1 MWGIGEET
9 VIAPLVA
16 PGPFCSLSFAEGAQ
30 GTCSVLSHSDVCKGV
45 TEVGLEWEL
54 DGATCTNRALWGISN
69 ELIGRPVSISLEEGS
84 LWVIFPLLEFP
95 RAAYTY
101 IRVQ

>member
-1 MWGIGEET
+1 M
-9 VIAPLVA
+9 
-16 PGPFCSLSFAEGAQ
+16 
-30 GTCSVLSHSDVCKGV
+30 CSVLSHSDVCKGV

-54 DGATCTNRALWGISN
+54 GGATCTNRALWGISN
-69 ELIGRPVSISLEEGS
+69 ELIGGPASISLEEGS

>member
-1 MWGIGEET
+1 M
-9 VIAPLVA
+9 
-16 PGPFCSLSFAEGAQ
+16 
-30 GTCSVLSHSDVCKGV
+30 LSHSDVCKGV

-54 DGATCTNRALWGISN
+54 GGATCTNGALWGISN
-69 ELIGRPVSISLEEGS
+69 ELIGRPASISLEEGS

-95 RAAYTY
+95 RVAYTY